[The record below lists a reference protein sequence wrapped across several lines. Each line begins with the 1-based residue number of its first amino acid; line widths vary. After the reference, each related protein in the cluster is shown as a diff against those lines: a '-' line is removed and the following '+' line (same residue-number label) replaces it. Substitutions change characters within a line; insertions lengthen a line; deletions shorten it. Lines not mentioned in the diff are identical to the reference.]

1 MTVRARIAYLWT
13 PTCVTLLRVEAD
25 WPDVIARDGWIYSP
39 DLAVDDSVIVRRGSL
54 SGAEVVHYRMRRR
67 IQCDD
72 VPAVVEAYGITKEEI
87 HGDRPRPRVTR

>member
-67 IQCDD
+67 VRCDD
-72 VPAVVEAYGITKEEI
+72 
-87 HGDRPRPRVTR
+87 HGWVDDLVTDGTAATHGE